1 MYVGYKYHFVLY
13 QLKGL
18 ILCTVISFDFCKGYI
33 SSDQFLFQIIMTGC
47 AFGATCI
54 YLTSEMISMDI

>member
-1 MYVGYKYHFVLY
+1 MHSDRIISSFFYCDVLF
-13 QLKGL
+13 
-18 ILCTVISFDFCKGYI
+18 SFDFCKGYI

-47 AFGATCI
+47 SFGATCI